1 MALLTAKKRNKLP
14 NGDFALPQRR
24 AYPIEDRAHAKAA
37 LARVAGNGTPA
48 EVRHVRR
55 AVHRK
60 YPDLA
65 RLTA

>member
-1 MALLTAKKRNKLP
+1 MALLTAKKRNRLSS
-14 NGDFALPQRR
+14 GDFALPGRR
-24 AYPIEDRAHAKAA
+24 YPIEDRAHARAA
-37 LARVAGNGTPA
+37 LARISANGTPA
-48 EVRHVRR
+48 EVKKVRR